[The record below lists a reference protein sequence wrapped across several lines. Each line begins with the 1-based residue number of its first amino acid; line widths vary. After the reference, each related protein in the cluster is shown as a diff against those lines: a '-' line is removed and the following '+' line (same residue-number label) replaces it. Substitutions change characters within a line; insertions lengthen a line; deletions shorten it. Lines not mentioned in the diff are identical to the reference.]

1 MENKKSIVLLASVS
15 SLFGVFVGVGI
26 TIWFRLPDRTV
37 DVLSFTETGFGIG
50 LAILAVAEGLRIFE
64 LQSRVE
70 KLEKQVQDSLT
81 NVNALGE
88 NLNIIATQTV
98 LAQSVANAALEETMS
113 PIERAAWKAQKDVQK

>member
-98 LAQSVANAALEETMS
+98 LDRKSV
-113 PIERAAWKAQKDVQK
+113 V